1 MNLCVFPSPQGVGVT
16 RDLTC
21 QHPAL
26 RPRKSGRRRF
36 GSGIFSFWFEVA
48 LGRSLPL
55 TFMLSFHADTAFQD
69 SFFHKILYWPRRPT
83 LTPCKILV
91 RGVDS
96 RPPALPSRS
105 LEAAPAA
112 PLPQEAVSSAFAW
125 GKVSWAG
132 RVITPGPPRPP
143 PPYRKCLSGRRA
155 FCCWVRG
162 YLEKKRRR
170 DRGRS
175 RKLEG
180 KRVRENEWGRRGSLR
195 ATRRSNLKVVKLDL
209 QDCRAA

>member
-55 TFMLSFHADTAFQD
+55 TFMLSFHAYTAFQD

-143 PPYRKCLSGRRA
+143 PPPLESA
-155 FCCWVRG
+155 FPEDGHFVVGWG
-162 YLEKKRRR
+162 GIWKRR
-170 DRGRS
+170 DGET
-175 RKLEG
+175 EG
-180 KRVRENEWGRRGSLR
+180 EVENLKGKEWGKTSGDVGGRWGPHEEV
-195 ATRRSNLKVVKLDL
+195 T
-209 QDCRAA
+209 